1 MKIIQDECLIKEF
14 DSGLISRYL
23 GGMSLGVFD
32 IETLGLNPQY
42 CPIVLAGFLEP
53 DAGGAC
59 RITQYFAEVPEDE
72 SLIIKRI
79 QDDLSR
85 VDYILTYN
93 GRHFDIPFVE
103 KRAEKLGVPGPF
115 SVYDLDLYMVLNG
128 YSQVKFFMKNLRQ
141 KTVERFM
148 GLDIGRDDMISG
160 AESIELY
167 ERFIRC
173 ENPDERSMI
182 QNKILLHNHDD
193 IIQLY
198 KIMPILMQTDIHRA
212 FYSLGFPVKGVSGW
226 PTLCV
231 SSIRTGTWGIS
242 VSGIYG
248 GEGFSYMAYDSFT
261 EHFSC
266 EFREDNHF
274 KFDFR
279 TERHKGNVFLN
290 LRLYLDDLEKFRN
303 YPHFINGFLHVTDGR
318 SAHYMEINT
327 FVREFLKK
335 FMEDTVCPLMIL

>member
-14 DSGLISRYL
+14 DSGLISQYL

-148 GLDIGRDDMISG
+148 GLDTSRDDMISG

-167 ERFIRC
+167 ERFIR
-173 ENPDERSMI
+173 
-182 QNKILLHNHDD
+182 
-193 IIQLY
+193 
-198 KIMPILMQTDIHRA
+198 
-212 FYSLGFPVKGVSGW
+212 
-226 PTLCV
+226 
-231 SSIRTGTWGIS
+231 
-242 VSGIYG
+242 
-248 GEGFSYMAYDSFT
+248 
-261 EHFSC
+261 
-266 EFREDNHF
+266 
-274 KFDFR
+274 
-279 TERHKGNVFLN
+279 
-290 LRLYLDDLEKFRN
+290 
-303 YPHFINGFLHVTDGR
+303 
-318 SAHYMEINT
+318 
-327 FVREFLKK
+327 
-335 FMEDTVCPLMIL
+335 